1 MINQS
6 KKTKILSKKYIS
18 LMEKASL
25 NIGRKEAVSLL
36 HKAEKLRIK
45 ISNAK
50 ISKSNNNIN

>member
-1 MINQS
+1 MLNQI
-6 KKTKILSKKYIS
+6 KKNKILSKKYIS

-45 ISNAK
+45 IYNAR
-50 ISKSNNNIN
+50 ISKSNNIN